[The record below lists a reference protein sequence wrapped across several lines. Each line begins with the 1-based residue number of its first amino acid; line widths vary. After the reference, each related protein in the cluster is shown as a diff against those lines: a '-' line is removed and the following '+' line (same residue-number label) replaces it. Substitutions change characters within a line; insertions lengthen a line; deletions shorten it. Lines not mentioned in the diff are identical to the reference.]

1 MNEAMQIMTVHEDTA
16 ARAGLP
22 GTLPGALARSR
33 VELRSFFRNW
43 QSLVFTMALPVL
55 MLLVFGAVFTGKLPG
70 TDTDY
75 RLLFVSGIIAAG
87 VMSTSFQSLAISVS
101 LDREN
106 GLIRRLAASPM
117 PKAAYFIGITVKT
130 IVTTLIE
137 TVILVVLGMVLYGL
151 PMPSDA
157 GRWLTFAWVV
167 LLGVTSCS
175 LAGIAYTA
183 LIPNARSAAAI
194 ATPPFMILQFISGVF
209 FPLMMIPTVLRCTA
223 SAFPLLWMAKGLRFV
238 FLPDSLAS
246 AEPGGNWNLGLVCGA
261 LAAWT
266 VGGVILVVLT
276 FRWRGQR
283 VK

>member
-137 TVILVVLGMVLYGL
+137 TAILVVLGMVLYGL

-167 LLGVTSCS
+167 LLGLLGRYCVHGADSQRQVRSGHRHAPVHDSPVHLRGVLPSHDDPDRPAVHGQCLPPAVDGQG
-175 LAGIAYTA
+175 LA
-183 LIPNARSAAAI
+183 LRVPARL
-194 ATPPFMILQFISGVF
+194 TGV
-209 FPLMMIPTVLRCTA
+209 
-223 SAFPLLWMAKGLRFV
+223 G
-238 FLPDSLAS
+238 
-246 AEPGGNWNLGLVCGA
+246 
-261 LAAWT
+261 
-266 VGGVILVVLT
+266 
-276 FRWRGQR
+276 
-283 VK
+283 